1 MSLKI
6 DQAIL
11 HAVIRAD
18 DGQLQCKLRPQPL
31 SHSNAL
37 DDLVGELHR
46 LYTAKAGKGYG
57 HFGVPAGEDGEP
69 QGEANEAFKAAMTAW
84 RAGER
89 GFVEFT
95 AEAGQLLGQELGKYD
110 FATGGYLLMAAYNH
124 VASDYL
130 FVALLSPKPSVSVS
144 DEMEVHGSEHLD
156 LSNLQLAARVD
167 LTEWQADPTS
177 KKYLTFVKGRA
188 GRKVADFFLDFMGC
202 VEGVDAKAQN
212 KQLMKAVEDFVSDSE
227 LDKSERQQ
235 VRDSVFD
242 YCKGQVAVG
251 EPIQMK
257 DVSDEMADQGLDAFY
272 QFTSSGDYE
281 LEDEFP
287 ADQPTLRQL
296 KKFSGTGGGVSV
308 SFDAQH
314 LGERVQ
320 WDPHRDTLTIHG
332 VPPNLLDQLKRRL
345 GSGEGQ

>member
-11 HAVIRAD
+11 HAVIRSE

-57 HFGVPAGEDGEP
+57 HFGAPLGDDGEP
-69 QGEANEAFKAAMTAW
+69 MGDTNDAFREALIAW
-84 RAGER
+84 RAGEK
-89 GFVEFT
+89 GFVEFS

-130 FVALLSPKPSVSVS
+130 FVAMLSPKPSVSVS
-144 DEMEVHGSEHLD
+144 DEMEVQGSEHLD
-156 LSNLQLAARVD
+156 LSNLQLAARID

-202 VEGVDAKAQN
+202 VEGVNAKAQN
-212 KQLMKAVEDFVSDSE
+212 QQLMKAVEDFVADTE
-227 LDKSERQQ
+227 LDKGERQQ
-235 VRDSVFD
+235 ARDAVFD
-242 YCKGQVAVG
+242 YCKSQVAVG
-251 EPIQMK
+251 EPIQLK
-257 DVSDEMADQGLDAFY
+257 DVSDELADQGLDAFY
-272 QFTSSGDYE
+272 QFTSNGAYD
-281 LEDEFP
+281 LEETFP
-287 ADQPTLRQL
+287 ADQSTLRAL

-320 WDPHRDTLTIHG
+320 WDPVRDTLTIHG

-345 GSGEGQ
+345 AGEKDD